1 MVRALLLASLAL
13 LCATGAA
20 PAPQPSPAAHAAPA
34 HPAAASPLAAAAVP
48 YATLQAQGTA
58 QHGLFTIWRYKGVV
72 LLELTKEQ
80 FGQDFVELG
89 VPINGIGAGIFS
101 GMTDLQPVRIVRF
114 VKQDDKVAILFP
126 STRFLAEPGT
136 PVANAVDVASAPT
149 VVGVGSV
156 VSTDPKTG
164 NVVFDASSLL
174 QDVTDIADALTDVDG
189 GKANPMG
196 AYRLDPTR
204 SYFGITKAF
213 PQNVTITVNQS
224 FAALEPTADVL
235 SVTPD
240 ARSLQMSVQYDIAAI
255 PHDDNYMPR
264 IYDDR
269 VGYFVNAHQDF
280 SSDNSYQDVRDYIVR
295 WNVQPS
301 DPTKRISP
309 AKKPIVYYLSDTIPA
324 QYREP
329 VRKALLT
336 WNNAFA
342 RIGISD
348 VVEVK
353 DQPTDLSFDP
363 DDIRYNVVR
372 WLTETEG
379 GFAEAQL
386 LYNPYTGEMIKS
398 GIVVDSDLM
407 RYGKFEYPVLVL
419 PQTEQPAG
427 DSLRAAT
434 LDGGATYAA
443 DARLNYNYGAVAL
456 SLMNGGGYTI
466 SPKYADEF
474 LESIVLH
481 ESGHDFGLRH
491 NFIGSEAY
499 TGKQLQSAGFTARY
513 GVASSVMEYSP
524 INLWPKGTPQ
534 GAYFQ
539 TVLGPYDYY
548 VIHWGYAPI
557 PGARTPQQEL
567 PTLHRW
573 AEAWS
578 SPDYAYSSDEDVQ
591 WLSGAG
597 IDPRNQQWDLTDDNI
612 GWCQTQMS
620 MAHNLLGQVDQRFPQ
635 TELPYDDLR
644 FAFGTIANQYGRCAA
659 IVSRYIGGEYVSRA
673 LRGDPHAGSPLSE
686 IPIATQKRAFAV
698 LQQNVFSAQ
707 AWNFSPTL
715 LRQLVTQYLY
725 DDWVGNLPPRH
736 DVAVEQLVARYQL
749 VVLAR
754 IYTPVTLARLDDMD
768 LKYRPGSTMD
778 IGDLFGWMQ
787 QAVYSDIASGKP
799 LPLVRRN
806 LQRNY
811 TALLSKLANAPMIGT
826 PDDAQALAR
835 YELQSLRQTIA
846 AALRR
851 GNPDLMTRAHLQA
864 MQADV
869 DRALNA
875 HYVITMRA
883 G

>member
-1 MVRALLLASLAL
+1 MMVRTPLFACLAL
-13 LCATGAA
+13 LCATAAA
-20 PAPQPSPAAHAAPA
+20 PAPQASPAAHAAHA
-34 HPAAASPLAAAAVP
+34 GTPAATTPAVP
-48 YATLQAQGTA
+48 YTTLESQGTA
-58 QHGLFTIWRYKGVV
+58 QRGLFTIWRYKGAV

-80 FGQDFVELG
+80 FGQDFIELG
-89 VPINGIGAGIFS
+89 VPTNGIGAGIFS

-126 STRFLAEPGT
+126 STRFLAQPGT
-136 PVANAVDVASAPT
+136 PVANAVDVATAPT

-174 QDVTDIADALTDVDG
+174 QDVTDIGDALTDVDG

-204 SYFGITKAF
+204 SYFGVTKAF

-224 FAALEPTADVL
+224 FAALDPSPDIM

-240 ARSLQMSVQYDIAAI
+240 ARSLQMSVEYDIAAI
-255 PHDDNYMPR
+255 PHDDTYMPR

-295 WNVQPS
+295 WNMQPS
-301 DPTKRISP
+301 DPSKRLSP

-329 VRKALLT
+329 IRKALLT
-336 WNNAFA
+336 WNNAFE
-342 RIGISD
+342 RIGISNA
-348 VVEVK
+348 VEVR
-353 DQPTDLSFDP
+353 DQPTDPSFDP

-407 RYGKFEYPVLVL
+407 RLGKFEYPVLVL
-419 PQTEQPAG
+419 PQSDQPAG
-427 DSLRAAT
+427 DSLRTAA
-434 LDGGATYAA
+434 LDGGAAYAS
-443 DARLNYNYGAVAL
+443 DEQLNYNYGAVAL
-456 SLMNGGGYTI
+456 SLMNGGGYPI

-474 LESIVLH
+474 LLSIVLH

-491 NFIGSEAY
+491 NFMGSEAY
-499 TGKQLQSAGFTARY
+499 SAKQLQSAAFTARY

-534 GAYFQ
+534 GSYFQ

-573 AEAWS
+573 ASAWGN
-578 SPDYAYSSDEDVQ
+578 PDDTYSSDEDVQ

-597 IDPRNQQWDLTDDNI
+597 IDPRNQQWDLTNDNI

-620 MAHNLLGQVDQRFPQ
+620 MYHDLVGRVDQRFPQ

-644 FAFGTIANQYGRCAA
+644 FAFGTIVREYGRCAS

-673 LRGDPHAGSPLSE
+673 LRGDPHAGPPLSE

-707 AWNFSPTL
+707 AWNFSPAL

-725 DDWVGNLPPRH
+725 DDWIGNLPSRH

-749 VVLAR
+749 TVLAR
-754 IYTPVTLARLDDMD
+754 LYTPVTLGRLDDMD
-768 LKYRPGSTMD
+768 MKYRAGTTMD
-778 IGDLFGWMQ
+778 LGDLFSWMQ
-787 QAVYSDIASGKP
+787 QAVYSDIAAGKAV
-799 LPLVRRN
+799 PLVRRN

-811 TALLSKLANAPMIGT
+811 TALLSKLANAPMAGT

-835 YELQSLRQTIA
+835 YELQSLHQAIA
-846 AALRR
+846 VALRR
-851 GNPDLMTRAHLQA
+851 GSPDLMTRVHLEA

-869 DRALNA
+869 ERALNA
-875 HYVITMRA
+875 HYVITM
-883 G
+883 GS